1 MKKLYLIPLVSALI
15 LQSCKEIDPIE
26 GLNDYKDC
34 FSYSVDT
41 VTGEG
46 CVSDFASIA
55 VKGDMTTSNFILEF
69 KDFRLADGAAAGSAT
84 MSNLPQFMADVTND
98 KNEIIDVKYYFFK
111 YQTST
116 RQSGSMEIS
125 DFRFGWL
132 STIYWLNFTSG
143 PYKVWSTPCR
153 YNMYA
158 TYNKVDSPYGPSMIE
173 QAIYPKYTVSHDAT
187 HQTVTIK
194 ASGVTYPLDETDP
207 SKSLTFRSMEWNDLP
222 VEYTAKGYEVNV
234 DQFSPTIDGT
244 TDQWIIKSF
253 KADIAADFDGT
264 KTVTFTLQKKDGS
277 LSVRVRS
284 DFTYNIPRK

>member
-1 MKKLYLIPLVSALI
+1 MKKLYLIPLVSVLI
-15 LQSCKEIDPIE
+15 FQSCKKIDPIE
-26 GLNDYKDC
+26 ELNDYKDC

-41 VTGEG
+41 VTGDG

-55 VKGDMTTSNFILEF
+55 VKGDMTTANFILEF
-69 KDFRLADGAAAGSAT
+69 NDFRLADGAAAGST
-84 MSNLPQFMADVTND
+84 TLSNLPQFMADVTND
-98 KNEIIDVKYYFFK
+98 KNEIVDVKYYFFK

-116 RQSGSMEIS
+116 RQSGTIDIS

-143 PYKVWSTPCR
+143 PYKVWSIPRR

-173 QAIYPKYTVSHDAT
+173 QAIYPKYTASLDAT

-194 ASGVTYPLDETDP
+194 ASGVTYPLDVEDP
-207 SKSLTFRSMEWNDLP
+207 SKSLVFRSMEWNNLP

-244 TDQWIIKSF
+244 TDQWIIKNF
-253 KADIAADFDGT
+253 KAKIAADYDGD
-264 KTVTFTLQKKDGS
+264 KTVTFSLQKKDGS
-277 LSVRVRS
+277 LTVRVRS
-284 DFTYNIPRK
+284 DFSYIIPKK